1 MPRLLHHLEHYLI
14 LCSTC
19 FWFCRL
25 FLQLLLIILRHQL
38 RQRHFYP
45 HFCLRFKNYTSEE
58 LIQIFRQ
65 NVSLRLINVTVKET
79 LKGQSYLS
87 APLHTGGD
95 DE

>member
-19 FWFCRL
+19 FWFCR

-65 NVSLRLINVTVKET
+65 NVSLRLINVTVNES